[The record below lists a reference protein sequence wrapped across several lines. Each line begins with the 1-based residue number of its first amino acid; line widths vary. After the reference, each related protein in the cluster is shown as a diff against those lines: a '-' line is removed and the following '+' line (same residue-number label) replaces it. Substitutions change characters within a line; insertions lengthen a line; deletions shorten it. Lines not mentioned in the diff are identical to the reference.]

1 MAGHGDNFAQGGYRS
16 PAMPDL
22 LSIGVLLVLLCASAG
37 AGYLVKSRLPERHRS
52 RDSIELVQLSVT
64 LLATF
69 AAIVLGLLTTSVKA
83 GFDAAY
89 TARGTFAS
97 QLAQMD
103 QCLRDYGPETAPIR
117 AQLQSYVAAVIASTW
132 PDEKPPA
139 NISYP
144 DTAGMPLV
152 GESRVLGG
160 IINAVG
166 REVQALQPTDPVRQR
181 ILNACAQ
188 QYSDLIK
195 SRWAVIE
202 AARPSI
208 STPFYWVLV
217 FWLMILFASLGL
229 TAPPDA
235 LTAIVIALCVISVTV
250 DVFVILDLDLPY
262 GGLFGI
268 PSTSMRDALADM
280 TR

>member
-1 MAGHGDNFAQGGYRS
+1 
-16 PAMPDL
+16 MPDL
-22 LSIGVLLVLLCASAG
+22 RSIALLLFLLCASAG
-37 AGYLVKSRLPERHRS
+37 VGYAVKTRLPERHRS
-52 RDSIELVQLSVT
+52 RDSIELTQLGVT

-89 TARGTFAS
+89 AARGTYAA

-117 AQLQSYVAAVIASTW
+117 EQLQSYVAAVIASTW

-139 NISYP
+139 DVRYP
-144 DTAGMPLV
+144 NTSEMPLT
-152 GESRVLGG
+152 GESSVLGA
-160 IINAVG
+160 IINSVG
-166 REVQALQPTDPVRQR
+166 KEVLDLQPADAQHQR
-181 ILNACAQ
+181 ILNQCTQ

-195 SRWAVIE
+195 SRWTVIE
-202 AARPSI
+202 GARASI

-217 FWLMILFASLGL
+217 FWLVILFACLGL

-235 LTAIVIALCVISVTV
+235 MAVIVISLSAISITGA
-250 DVFVILDLDLPY
+250 VFVILDLDLPY

-268 PSTSMRDALADM
+268 PSESMRNALADM
-280 TR
+280 MR

>member
-1 MAGHGDNFAQGGYRS
+1 
-16 PAMPDL
+16 MPDL
-22 LSIGVLLVLLCASAG
+22 WSIGFLVVLLCASAE

-52 RDSIELVQLSVT
+52 RDSIEIVQLSVT

-89 TARGTFAS
+89 TARETFAS
-97 QLAQMD
+97 EFVQID

-117 AQLQSYVAAVIASTW
+117 AQLQSYVAAVIAADW
-132 PDEKPPA
+132 PSEKPPA
-139 NISYP
+139 DVSYP
-144 DTAGMPLV
+144 DTSAIPVLL
-152 GESRVLGG
+152 ESHVLGD
-160 IINAVG
+160 ILNSVG
-166 REVQALQPTDPVRQR
+166 REVLALQPTDPTHQR
-181 ILNACAQ
+181 IQNACAQ
-188 QYSDLIK
+188 QYPDLIK
-195 SRWAVIE
+195 SRWVVIDG
-202 AARPSI
+202 ARGSI
-208 STPFYWVLV
+208 STPFFWVLV

-235 LTAIVIALCVISVTV
+235 LTAIVIALCIVSVTA
-250 DVFVILDLDLPY
+250 DVYVILDLDLPY

-268 PSTSMRDALADM
+268 PSTSMRNALADM